1 MAHAPR
7 RSTIPSTL
15 SRRLAASTAL
25 SPAVASLLVD
35 LPADVDPCGENG
47 EFHSFCFAGPMFHK
61 PIDVIIG
68 EMVDRDGFVFA
79 DVLPSGGPA

>member
-1 MAHAPR
+1 
-7 RSTIPSTL
+7 
-15 SRRLAASTAL
+15 
-25 SPAVASLLVD
+25 LVD